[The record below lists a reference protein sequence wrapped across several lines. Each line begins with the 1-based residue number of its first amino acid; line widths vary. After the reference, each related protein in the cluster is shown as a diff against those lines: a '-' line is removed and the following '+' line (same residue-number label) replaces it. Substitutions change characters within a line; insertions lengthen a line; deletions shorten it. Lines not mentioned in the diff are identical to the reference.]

1 MPSHL
6 EHITLPV
13 RVELG
18 CRCLLCA
25 GQYGLITGLAH
36 EYGTSRQFLYNLR
49 QKAQTALENAL
60 APGVPGR
67 PALDQRL
74 VVDRTVL
81 DRAILVLNQVVHGS
95 VRGIQECLAEM
106 LQVQRS
112 LGAIH
117 AVLVEA
123 AKRAKP
129 LQLVPEHPVQAQAD
143 EIFSAG
149 HPVLEMV
156 EPHSGGV
163 LTLERAPSRD
173 ETAWGC
179 TMLDLAGR
187 GVTITNVNA
196 DGAEGLRTG
205 VQAAGLPEAH
215 LDHWH
220 TLRDLGRLRHLLEGE
235 AYRRMLLA
243 ERSQRAAAA
252 EAYRTEHGH
261 RPKRGRPLK
270 VACDPTSVQRVVE
283 ESEAA
288 IGRADG
294 TVRLRRTVVREALRP
309 LDVQIGRVHRAE
321 EVRADLG
328 AAASLL
334 RELGGRAVEAAT
346 ILEQRGAGL
355 TAYLVELEAQLVGP
369 REALGEE
376 VLSFLAW
383 AWQHREGLKLRDAAE
398 AWPQAPEVAR
408 QVWAALEGAIR
419 ATGMAE
425 NLNSIL
431 APHRAS
437 HRGLPDNVL
446 AVFRLYRNQRVFPR
460 GKRAGY
466 SPNELLGLPSA
477 HWLDVL
483 GYGRPKPST
492 AGELPTMPTPTVN
505 TLAA

>member
-6 EHITLPV
+6 EHITLPE
-13 RVELG
+13 RIELG
-18 CRCLLCA
+18 CQCLLRA
-25 GQYGLITGLAH
+25 GQYGLVTSLAH
-36 EYGTSRQFLYNLR
+36 EYGTSRQFLYDLR
-49 QKAQTALENAL
+49 QKAQTALESAL

-67 PALDQRL
+67 PALDRRL

-81 DRAILVLNQVVHGS
+81 DRAILVLNQVLHGS
-95 VRGIQECLAEM
+95 VRGIQECLASI

-123 AKRAKP
+123 ANRAKP
-129 LQLVPEHPVQAQAD
+129 LQLVPQQSVQAQAD

-179 TMLDLAGR
+179 TMLDLTAR
-187 GVTITNVNA
+187 GVTLTSLNA
-196 DGAEGLRTG
+196 DGAEGLRAG
-205 VQAAGLPEAH
+205 ARAVGLPEPH

-220 TLRDLGRLRHLLEGE
+220 TLRDLGRLRHLLESE

-252 EAYRTEHGH
+252 EAYRSQHGH

-270 VACDPTSVQRVVE
+270 VACDPTSEKLALQ

-288 IGRADG
+288 IRRADG
-294 TVRLRRTVVREALRP
+294 AAIIVAAVREVLHP
-309 LDVQIGRVHRAE
+309 LDVETGRVHRAE
-321 EVRADLG
+321 EVKADLG

-334 RELGGRAVEAAT
+334 RELGGRAVEAAA
-346 ILEQRGAGL
+346 ILEQRATGL
-355 TAYLVELEAQLVGP
+355 TAYLVELETQLVGP
-369 REALGEE
+369 REVLGEE

-383 AWQHREGLKLRDAAE
+383 AWQHRETLKLDDAAE
-398 AWPQAPEVAR
+398 AWPQAPEAAR
-408 QVWAALEGAIR
+408 QVWAALEDAIR

-425 NLNSIL
+425 NLNSVL

-437 HRGLPDNVL
+437 HRGLPDNLL
-446 AVFRLYRNQRVFPR
+446 AVFRIYRNHRVFPR

-477 HWLDVL
+477 HWLDAL
-483 GYGRPKPST
+483 GYGHSKAPI
-492 AGELPTMPTPTVN
+492 AGELPALPTPTVN
-505 TLAA
+505 T

>member
-6 EHITLPV
+6 EHITLAQ

-18 CRCLLCA
+18 CQCLLFA

-36 EYGTSRQFLYNLR
+36 QYGTSRQFLYNLR
-49 QKAQTALENAL
+49 DKAQTALESAL

-67 PALDQRL
+67 PALDLSL
-74 VVDRTVL
+74 VLDRTGL
-81 DRAILVLNQVVHGS
+81 DRAILVLNQVAHAS
-95 VRGIQECLAEM
+95 VRGIQVCLAEI
-106 LQVQRS
+106 LQVPRS

-123 AKRAKP
+123 ANRAKP
-129 LQLVPEHPVQAQAD
+129 LQLVPERPVQVQAD
-143 EIFSAG
+143 EIFSAR

-156 EPHSGGV
+156 EPGSGGV
-163 LTLERAPSRD
+163 LTLEKAPSRD
-173 ETAWGC
+173 ETAWGV
-179 TMLDLAGR
+179 TMLDLTAR
-187 GVTITNVNA
+187 GVRVTSLNA
-196 DGAEGLRTG
+196 DGAEGLRAG
-205 VQAAGLPEAH
+205 ARAAGLPEPH

-220 TLRDLGRLRHLLEGE
+220 TLRDLGRLRHLLEAE

-252 EAYRTEHGH
+252 EAYRSQHGH

-270 VACDPTSVQRVVE
+270 VASDPTSLQRAVQ

-288 IGRADG
+288 IHRADG
-294 TVRLRRTVVREALRP
+294 AAIVVAAIREVLRP
-309 LDVQIGRVHRAE
+309 LDAQTGRVHRAE
-321 EVRADLG
+321 EVKADLG

-334 RELGGRAVEAAT
+334 RELGGRAVEAAA
-346 ILEQRGAGL
+346 ILEQRGSGL
-355 TAYLVELEAQLVGP
+355 TAYLVELEAQLRGP
-369 REALGEE
+369 RKAQGEE
-376 VLSFLAW
+376 VISLLAW
-383 AWQHREGLKLRDAAE
+383 AWQHREGLKLSDAAE
-398 AWPQAPEVAR
+398 AWPQAPEAAR
-408 QVWAALEGAIR
+408 QVWAALEGAVR

-446 AVFRLYRNQRVFPR
+446 AVFRVYRNHRVFPR
-460 GKRAGY
+460 GKRAGH
-466 SPNELLGLPSA
+466 SPKELLGLPSA

-483 GYGRPKPST
+483 GYGRANVAADP
-492 AGELPTMPTPTVN
+492 ELPAAPAQTVN

>member
-1 MPSHL
+1 MPFRL
-6 EHITLPV
+6 EHITLPE

-25 GQYGLITGLAH
+25 GQYGLVTGLAH
-36 EYGTSRQFLYNLR
+36 QYGTSRQFLYNLR

-67 PALDQRL
+67 PTLDQRL

-95 VRGIQECLAEM
+95 VRGIQECLAEI

-143 EIFSAG
+143 EIFCAG

-163 LTLERAPSRD
+163 LTLDKAPSRD

-179 TMLDLAGR
+179 TMLDLTAR
-187 GVTITNVNA
+187 AVTLTSIGA
-196 DGAEGLRTG
+196 DGAEGLRAG
-205 VQAAGLPEAH
+205 AQAAGLPEPY

-220 TLRDLGRLRHLLEGE
+220 TLRDLGRLRRLLESE

-252 EAYRTEHGH
+252 EAYRTQHGH

-270 VACDPTSVQRVVE
+270 VPSDPTSVKLAVQ

-294 TVRLRRTVVREALRP
+294 AAIIVAAVREVLHP
-309 LDVQIGRVHRAE
+309 LDVQTARAHRAE
-321 EVRADLG
+321 EVKADLDV
-328 AAASLL
+328 AASLL
-334 RELGGRAVEAAT
+334 RELGGRAVEAAA

-355 TAYLVELEAQLVGP
+355 TAYLVELEVQLVGP

-383 AWQHREGLKLRDAAE
+383 AWQHREALKLSDAAE
-398 AWPQAPEVAR
+398 AWPQAPGAAR

-446 AVFRLYRNQRVFPR
+446 AVFRAYRNHRVFPR

-466 SPNELLGLPSA
+466 SPKELLGLPSA

-483 GYGRPKPST
+483 GYGRPKLST
-492 AGELPTMPTPTVN
+492 AGELPTVPTPTVN
-505 TLAA
+505 TSAA